1 MGIHYDYKSTRGD
14 KKLKK
19 EAKRDA
25 KRRNKK
31 SKNPTTQQQE
41 PETYIPPIDKPI
53 TMDDLL
59 MAQLEKEERDEKK
72 KK

>member
-14 KKLKK
+14 KKLRK

-25 KRRNKK
+25 KRRNKR
-31 SKNPTTQQQE
+31 SKKPPVQQQE
-41 PETYIPPIDKPI
+41 PDSYVPPIDKPI